1 MGLFGKN
8 AKSFLLDKGYEKE
21 GGERAVPLGT
31 GNFAEVYKAKRK
43 TTIKWDHGNGNE
55 GTLNEGEYVA
65 IKIIDKSKV
74 EDMNDITREIDIMK
88 KVKHENII
96 QLYECLDEPKR
107 MNLVMELVTGGEL
120 FDRIVSKGNY
130 SEKDAATTIVTL
142 CSALHHLHERKIVH
156 RDLKPENILYKDTSD
171 DSPIKLADFGLARE
185 IAPGGAM
192 MKTACGTPG
201 YVAPEILKNE
211 GYDSPAVDMWSVGV
225 ILYILLCG
233 FPPFYEEELPA
244 LFDSILHARYDF
256 PSPWWDTISP
266 GGKTLVKELLELK
279 IDKRL
284 DAKTTM
290 QHDFCKTASDKS
302 LSDAQKALKKFQANR
317 RLRKAALGVIAQ
329 QRLEKALAE
338 LRMAK

>member
-1 MGLFGKN
+1 MGLFS
-8 AKSFLLDKGYEKE
+8 KSKPAGALAGYEYNKDDL
-21 GGERAVPLGT
+21 LGT

-43 TTIKWDHGNGNE
+43 EAGTWDHGNGKT
-55 GTLNEGEYVA
+55 GTFAAGEMVA

-74 EDMNDITREIDIMK
+74 EDMNDITREIEIMQ
-88 KVKHENII
+88 KVQHKNII
-96 QLYECLDEPKR
+96 QLFEVLDEPKK

-120 FDRIVSKGNY
+120 FDRIVAKGNY
-130 SEKDAATTIVTL
+130 TEKDAATTILTL
-142 CSALHHLHERKIVH
+142 CEALKHLHDKKIVH
-156 RDLKPENILYKDTSD
+156 RDLKPENILYKSKD
-171 DSPIKLADFGLARE
+171 DDAPIKLADFGLARE
-185 IAPGGAM
+185 VAANGVM

-256 PSPWWDTISP
+256 PSPWWDNITP
-266 GGKTLVKELLELK
+266 DGKGLVKALLELK
-279 IDKRL
+279 VDKRL
-284 DAKTTM
+284 SAEDVMTNK
-290 QHDFCKTASDKS
+290 FIKETASDKA
-302 LSDAQKALKKFQANR
+302 LGDAQKALKKFQANR
-317 RLRKAALGVIAQ
+317 RLRKAALGIIAQ

-338 LRMAK
+338 LRGGK